1 MGEGAGVKAAIT
13 TTPAIVTNAI
23 DTNAI
28 DTNAKPAIKTNFQS

>member
-23 DTNAI
+23 DTNA
-28 DTNAKPAIKTNFQS
+28 KPAIKTNFQL